1 MTEHSFPDRTDLSVL
16 EALQDDF
23 PIVPRPFLEIAQ
35 RTGISEQ
42 DLLARLKRLSDTGI
56 LRGISPVLEA
66 RNLGIGSATLV
77 AAHVPEG
84 RVAEVAAIISGYP
97 EVSHNFR
104 RDHQYSLW
112 FTICGKDDREVVRVL
127 QEIADRAGIAPENL
141 LNLPTVERLKIDVRF
156 PFLTKGQG
164 DSGHGQG

>member
-1 MTEHSFPDRTDLSVL
+1 VTEHSFPDHTDLLLL

-35 RTGISEQ
+35 RTGISER
-42 DLLARLKRLSDTGI
+42 DLLTRLKRLADSGV

-66 RNLGIGSATLV
+66 RKLGIGSATLV

-84 RVAEVAAIISGYP
+84 RIAEVAGIISSYP
-97 EVSHNFR
+97 EVSHNFQ
-104 RDHQYSLW
+104 RDHHYSLW
-112 FTICGKDDREVVRVL
+112 FTICGKDDGEVTRVL
-127 QEIADRAGIAPENL
+127 WEIAGRAGIAPENL

-156 PFLTKGQG
+156 PFLTNGQG